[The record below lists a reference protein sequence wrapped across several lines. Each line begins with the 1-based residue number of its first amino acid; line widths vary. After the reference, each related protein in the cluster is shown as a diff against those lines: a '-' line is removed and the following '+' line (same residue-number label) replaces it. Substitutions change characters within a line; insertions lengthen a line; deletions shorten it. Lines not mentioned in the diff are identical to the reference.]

1 MLVAMAEK
9 DCKWPFTIILH
20 AHTTNYQ
27 VRSLPAPLPITLQLT
42 AACCISTGNRALL
55 DNRPDDVVEAAGADL
70 TQTGIPQ
77 ELPEP
82 VLQVLGVPG
91 VPVQLSDTV
100 IAESRDD
107 FPFTLGPP
115 LSFKVR
121 TQINARKGRWSCF
134 FRGVSL
140 V

>member
-9 DCKWPFTIILH
+9 DCNWPFTIILH

-27 VRSLPAPLPITLQLT
+27 VRSFPAPSPFTLQLT
-42 AACCISTGNRALL
+42 AACCISTGSRAFP
-55 DNRPDDVVEAAGADL
+55 DNRPGDVVESAGADL

-107 FPFTLGPP
+107 FLYTLDPL
-115 LSFKVR
+115 LSFEVI
-121 TQINARKGRWSCF
+121 THIVARES
-134 FRGVSL
+134 
-140 V
+140 

>member
-1 MLVAMAEK
+1 MRVSMLVAMAEK
-9 DCKWPFTIILH
+9 DCNWPFTIILH

-27 VRSLPAPLPITLQLT
+27 ERSLPAPLPITLQLT
-42 AACCISTGNRALL
+42 AACCISTGSRALL
-55 DNRPDDVVEAAGADL
+55 DNRPDDVVESAGADL

-82 VLQVLGVPG
+82 VLQVLDVPG

-107 FPFTLGPP
+107 FLYTLDPL
-115 LSFKVR
+115 LSFEVI
-121 TQINARKGRWSCF
+121 THIVARES
-134 FRGVSL
+134 
-140 V
+140 

>member
-1 MLVAMAEK
+1 MRVSMLVAMAEK

-27 VRSLPAPLPITLQLT
+27 VRSFPAPLPITLQLT
-42 AACCISTGNRALL
+42 AACCISTGSRAFL
-55 DNRPDDVVEAAGADL
+55 DNLPGDVVESAGAEL

-77 ELPEP
+77 ELLEP
-82 VLQVLGVPG
+82 VLQVLDVPG

-107 FPFTLGPP
+107 FLYTLDPL
-115 LSFKVR
+115 LSFEVI
-121 TQINARKGRWSCF
+121 THIVARES
-134 FRGVSL
+134 
-140 V
+140 

>member
-20 AHTTNYQ
+20 AHTTKYQ

-42 AACCISTGNRALL
+42 AACCISTGSRALL
-55 DNRPDDVVEAAGADL
+55 DNRPDDVVESAGADL
-70 TQTGIPQ
+70 AQTGIPQ

-82 VLQVLGVPG
+82 VLQVLDVPG

-107 FPFTLGPP
+107 FLYTLDP
-115 LSFKVR
+115 LLSLEVI
-121 TQINARKGRWSCF
+121 THIVARES
-134 FRGVSL
+134 
-140 V
+140 

>member
-1 MLVAMAEK
+1 MRVSMLVAMAEK
-9 DCKWPFTIILH
+9 DCNWPFTIILH

-42 AACCISTGNRALL
+42 AACCISTGCRALL
-55 DNRPDDVVEAAGADL
+55 DNRPGDVVESAGAEP

-77 ELPEP
+77 ELLEP
-82 VLQVLGVPG
+82 VLQVLDVPG

-107 FPFTLGPP
+107 FLYTLDP
-115 LSFKVR
+115 LLSLEV
-121 TQINARKGRWSCF
+121 TTHIVGRES
-134 FRGVSL
+134 
-140 V
+140 

>member
-1 MLVAMAEK
+1 MRVSMLVAMAEK

-42 AACCISTGNRALL
+42 AACCISTGSRALL
-55 DNRPDDVVEAAGADL
+55 DNRPDDVVESAGADL

-82 VLQVLGVPG
+82 VLQVLDVPG

-107 FPFTLGPP
+107 FLYTLDP
-115 LSFKVR
+115 LLSLEVI
-121 TQINARKGRWSCF
+121 THIVARES
-134 FRGVSL
+134 
-140 V
+140 